1 MPYIREDQ
9 ADIRVTVDGV
19 PFGDSWF
26 SVEGGNLEADDS
38 KTRPGGM
45 GSEVSLGGPASRDD
59 VTVETQLTDI
69 SMGWHKTLEQKV
81 IEGAPVKVGYTF
93 LNRFKQPV
101 GESHTVVGTLKSA
114 RLPNMDTGS
123 SDPSMYQIVIS
134 CDEQAA

>member
-1 MPYIREDQ
+1 MPYFREDM
-9 ADIRVTVDGV
+9 ADIRVSVDGV
-19 PFGDSWF
+19 PYGDSWF

-69 SMGWHKTLEQKV
+69 VIGWHKTLEQKV
-81 IEGAPVKVGYTF
+81 SEGAPTKVSYTF
-93 LNRFKQPV
+93 LSRLKQPV
-101 GESHTVVGTLKSA
+101 GASHTVVGTLKSA
-114 RLPNMDTGS
+114 KLPDMDTGS
-123 SDPSMYQIVIS
+123 SDAAMYSIVIS